1 MKWCL
6 VFFILII
13 SQLGMGYV
21 EFPKNCVTI
30 GDRDC
35 YFGTIKQ
42 NSEYNQEG
50 MKVFLG
56 TKTLLK
62 HQRTMLEWIHGA
74 VLFEVGSK
82 TDVLFKKSVITM
94 QKGQYLF
101 FGDEGKLQVDVLAG
115 NLQLGRYQ
123 VTEGFSATFNALPT
137 ENIELEPLR
146 AIDLKEHLVRYIR
159 TKNLNRDQAQS
170 YIDEFSLKHK
180 NYVEW
185 VSELNQDLVKRS
197 IAQDESDRRKVREIQ
212 ERARR
217 NQEKRKQEY
226 FKKVFER

>member
-1 MKWCL
+1 
-6 VFFILII
+6 
-13 SQLGMGYV
+13 MGYV